1 MDSCAEFVKR
11 YCTKATPIPTNRHR
25 TCSFSQSRCASRSRA
40 RERVSRTVLLN
51 CFSRRKRWR
60 CCLALLVINFLP
72 ERKRDLIEAV
82 GALDLR
88 QVSASVKQLDLNV
101 GERPLRHGLEKC
113 STSARVG
120 EIKLSCFPQMTSIGI
135 FIRGS
140 PSRRGLT

>member
-1 MDSCAEFVKR
+1 MDSCVEFVKR

-82 GALDLR
+82 GAL
-88 QVSASVKQLDLNV
+88 VSFFVIMNKRGINPYD
-101 GERPLRHGLEKC
+101 
-113 STSARVG
+113 ARVM
-120 EIKLSCFPQMTSIGI
+120 QRGI
-135 FIRGS
+135 AAPTKYWTADAQPYKGITGQEQVDILA
-140 PSRRGLT
+140 GKE